1 MIPTLRKLKEDLRE
15 SVIEI
20 SERKITK
27 EKKLLKEGKISDEE
41 FVKFCD
47 ENTKGTA
54 KKLKD
59 EIEKIKNA
67 ENLTGKN
74 IKINRYFFVLF
85 SYEINNY
92 TLNVNLMS
100 LNGLV
105 YR

>member
-1 MIPTLRKLKEDLRE
+1 MIPTLKKLKEELRD

-20 SERKITK
+20 SERKISK
-27 EKKLLKEGKISDEE
+27 EKKLLKQGKISDEE

-74 IKINRYFFVLF
+74 IKV
-85 SYEINNY
+85 YEIF
-92 TLNVNLMS
+92 TVFIETI
-100 LNGLV
+100 LV
-105 YR
+105 LG

>member
-1 MIPTLRKLKEDLRE
+1 MIPTLKKLKEELRD

-20 SERKITK
+20 SERKISK
-27 EKKLLKEGKISDEE
+27 EKKLLKQGKISDEE

-74 IKINRYFFVLF
+74 IKVNDLFTVFIETILVL
-85 SYEINNY
+85 
-92 TLNVNLMS
+92 
-100 LNGLV
+100 G
-105 YR
+105 

>member
-1 MIPTLRKLKEDLRE
+1 MRLIPTLKKLKEELRD

-20 SERKITK
+20 SERKISK
-27 EKKLLKEGKISDEE
+27 EKKLLKQGKISDEE

-54 KKLKD
+54 IKLKD

-74 IKINRYFFVLF
+74 IKV
-85 SYEINNY
+85 YEIF
-92 TLNVNLMS
+92 TVFIETI
-100 LNGLV
+100 LV
-105 YR
+105 LG

>member
-74 IKINRYFFVLF
+74 IKINKIDTFLRFF
-85 SYEINNY
+85 
-92 TLNVNLMS
+92 LMKS
-100 LNGLV
+100 IILL
-105 YR
+105 

>member
-1 MIPTLRKLKEDLRE
+1 MRLIPTLRKLKEELRD

-20 SERKITK
+20 SERKISK
-27 EKKLLKEGKISDEE
+27 EKKLLKQGKISDEE

-74 IKINRYFFVLF
+74 IKV
-85 SYEINNY
+85 YEIF
-92 TLNVNLMS
+92 TVFIETI
-100 LNGLV
+100 LV
-105 YR
+105 LG